1 MHFPAFYFP
10 ILKNTPLSDPDLT
23 GGDGVYSRYLT
34 TYPGPGRYSFTVT
47 ADDDDGQAFTVQ
59 TGRGGRSMAPP
70 LDADAHTVSAGLQ
83 CCGSRV
89 QVPQDLRF
97 LTGTFRRVGARSP
110 VLHVGDVVALT
121 GSSDV
126 MPPSRIGDFRLA
138 PDESGKR

>member
-1 MHFPAFYFP
+1 M
-10 ILKNTPLSDPDLT
+10 T

-34 TYPGPGRYSFTVT
+34 KYPSAGRYSFTVT
-47 ADDDDGQAFTVQ
+47 ADDNDGQAFTVQ
-59 TGRGGRSMAPP
+59 SGRGGRSMVKPFDGPAQ
-70 LDADAHTVSAGLQ
+70 TVSAGQQ
-83 CCGSRV
+83 CCGSVV

-110 VLHVGDVVALT
+110 VLHVADVAALT
-121 GSSDV
+121 GNRDV